1 MKLIKTEYPDFS
13 RDESSH
19 ALINTNVNAYKQ
31 YKLQREN
38 RNVIDKLNK
47 DIEDLKSLVQT
58 LIKNQS

>member
-1 MKLIKTEYPDFS
+1 MKLVKTEYPDFS
-13 RDESSH
+13 RDESYH

-38 RNVIDKLNK
+38 RNVVDRLNK

>member
-1 MKLIKTEYPDFS
+1 MKLVKTEYPDYS
-13 RDESSH
+13 RDEDSH

-31 YKLQREN
+31 YKSQREN
-38 RNVIDKLNK
+38 KNIINKLNN